1 MHSKTAEVQKEEK
14 KKRIVDQQRELKKED
29 QKSIY
34 TYSPHPHTHINT
46 QKWGDVLFCSCYVCD
61 SDKVFLADL

>member
-34 TYSPHPHTHINT
+34 TYSPHPTYTYKHTEV
-46 QKWGDVLFCSCYVCD
+46 GGCSVLFMLC
-61 SDKVFLADL
+61 L